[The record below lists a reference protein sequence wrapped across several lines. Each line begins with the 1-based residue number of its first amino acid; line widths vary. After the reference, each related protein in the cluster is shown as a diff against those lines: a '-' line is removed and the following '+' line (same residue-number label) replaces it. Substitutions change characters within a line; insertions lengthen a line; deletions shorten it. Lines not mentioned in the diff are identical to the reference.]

1 MSATSFESFLARI
14 YIDTQARAR
23 FLADPYGEAAKAG
36 LTAEECTALEQI
48 DRVGLELAA
57 ESFARK
63 RAGRL
68 RGRRNKG
75 RSRWWNWFRNRYK
88 ISS

>member
-1 MSATSFESFLARI
+1 MSATTFESFLARI
-14 YIDTQARAR
+14 YIDTQARVR

-36 LTAEECTALEQI
+36 LTAEECAALAQI

-57 ESFARK
+57 DSFARK

-68 RGRRNKG
+68 RSRRNK
-75 RSRWWNWFRNRYK
+75 RMSRWLDWFRRPE
-88 ISS
+88 